1 MKRLLVLLT
10 LFLSLSSKAQK
21 DEDLVQQTIVRFF
34 DGMRLSDTS
43 MIRSTFAPNAIMQT
57 VNKNKAGEVI
67 VGSEVLDSF
76 IYFVARPHSEI
87 YDERISFD
95 IIKVDADLAIA
106 WTPYR
111 FYIGEK
117 FSHCGVNSFQ
127 LVRLNGGWKIQY
139 IIDTRRRQPCE

>member
-10 LFLSLSSKAQK
+10 LFLSLSSMAQK
-21 DEDLVQQTIVRFF
+21 GEDLVQQTIVRFF

-57 VNKNKAGEVI
+57 VNKNKAGEVM

>member
-1 MKRLLVLLT
+1 MKSILVLLT
-10 LFLSLSSKAQK
+10 LFLSSYSFAQK
-21 DEDLVQQTIVRFF
+21 DEELVRQSIVRFF

-43 MIRSTFAPNAIMQT
+43 MIRSTFAPKAIMQT
-57 VNKNKAGEVI
+57 VNKNKAGEVM

-76 IYFVARPHSEI
+76 IYFVAKPHSEI

-95 IIKVDADLAIA
+95 IIRVDADLAIA
-106 WTPYR
+106 WTPYK
-111 FYIGEK
+111 FYIGDK

-127 LVRLNGGWKIQY
+127 LVRLNGSWKIQY